1 MKWAPISLCQK
12 QARVKRGLYKCA
24 GCGAEVPASV
34 KDENGRRKKNIHVDH
49 INPIVDPA
57 VGWTTWDDC
66 IERMFC
72 ELDNLQ
78 VLCGDCHEVKS
89 NTEKQIAKE
98 RRAQEKENNGE

>member
-49 INPIVDPA
+49 INPIVDPSI
-57 VGWTTWDDC
+57 GWTTWDDC

-89 NTEKQIAKE
+89 NAEKQIAKE